1 MVLPKGVDSC
11 LIWYFKNLIRSIG
24 PSMFEGEALG
34 LNAMY
39 ETGSI
44 RVPKPYKVR
53 MTIFFSYI

>member
-1 MVLPKGVDSC
+1 
-11 LIWYFKNLIRSIG
+11 
-24 PSMFEGEALG
+24 MFEGEALG

-53 MTIFFSYI
+53 MSVVSHLKLRRSFPPLPPEKKVS